1 MSEIF
6 IPMPNINDLKL
17 YLEQKFDGFFI
28 GLENFSSNFNY
39 ALKIDELDDNIEEKK
54 SGKIKII
61 LIGILFLVVWLGIF
75 CVLVKLDVGGFGSSV
90 MRPLF
95 KDVPVI
101 NKILPDD
108 KTEGTSEYPYKS
120 LADAITYIK
129 ELELELQTYKDTI
142 KDNEE
147 LIAELQS
154 EIDRLKAFE
163 LSQEEFENLKEQ
175 FYNEIVF
182 GENALSYENYK
193 QYYEAIN
200 PDYAEELYRQVLE
213 KYMYDTRYKELADA
227 YAAMKPKKAA
237 AALYEMTGDLDKVVA
252 ILKNMET
259 DQRAAVLNEL
269 SDIDAVFCGKITV
282 MLAP

>member
-1 MSEIF
+1 M
-6 IPMPNINDLKL
+6 
-17 YLEQKFDGFFI
+17 
-28 GLENFSSNFNY
+28 
-39 ALKIDELDDNIEEKK
+39 AIDELDDNIEEKK

-142 KDNEE
+142 KENEE

-154 EIDRLKAFE
+154 EIERLKAFE

>member
-1 MSEIF
+1 M
-6 IPMPNINDLKL
+6 
-17 YLEQKFDGFFI
+17 
-28 GLENFSSNFNY
+28 
-39 ALKIDELDDNIEEKK
+39 AIDELDDNIEEKK

>member
-1 MSEIF
+1 M
-6 IPMPNINDLKL
+6 
-17 YLEQKFDGFFI
+17 
-28 GLENFSSNFNY
+28 
-39 ALKIDELDDNIEEKK
+39 AIDELDENNEEKK

-61 LIGILFLVVWLGIF
+61 LIGILFLIVWLGIF

-90 MRPLF
+90 MRPVF

-101 NKILPDD
+101 NKILPED
-108 KTEGTSEYPYKS
+108 KTEGTNEYPYKS

-129 ELELELQTYKDTI
+129 ELELELQASNDTI
-142 KDNEE
+142 KSDAELVEE
-147 LIAELQS
+147 LKS
-154 EIDRLKAFE
+154 EIERLKSFE
-163 LSQEEFENLKEQ
+163 LSQEEFEKLKEQ

-182 GENALSYENYK
+182 GENAITYDNYK
-193 QYYEAIN
+193 KYYESIN

-227 YAAMKPKKAA
+227 YSAMKPKKAA

-252 ILKNMET
+252 ILKNMEN
-259 DQRAAVLNEL
+259 DARAAILDAL
-269 SDIDAVFCGKITV
+269 SDTDPVFCGKITV

>member
-1 MSEIF
+1 M
-6 IPMPNINDLKL
+6 
-17 YLEQKFDGFFI
+17 
-28 GLENFSSNFNY
+28 
-39 ALKIDELDDNIEEKK
+39 
-54 SGKIKII
+54 
-61 LIGILFLVVWLGIF
+61 VVWLGIF